1 MAFKYEIN
9 PHHESGRDTLCQ
21 ALREIWREADA
32 LKDEAASERIKAL
45 SAKSF
50 DFAKRIVA
58 KAQEHKA
65 ARGITGPLI
74 QDGHPDADD

>member
-1 MAFKYEIN
+1 MGFKYEIN
-9 PHHESGRDTLCQ
+9 PRHESGRDTLCQ
-21 ALREIWREADA
+21 ALRQIWREADA
-32 LKDEAASERIKAL
+32 LDDREAAERIMHL

-65 ARGITGPLI
+65 ARGIAGPLI

>member
-1 MAFKYEIN
+1 MPFKYEIN
-9 PHHESGRDTLCQ
+9 PDHDSGRDTLCQ
-21 ALREIWREADA
+21 SLRHLYRRARAEARTEDMY
-32 LKDEAASERIKAL
+32 DI
-45 SAKSF
+45 AKCY

-74 QDGHPDADD
+74 RDGYPDAVD